1 MVGTVPLE
9 SMAVVH
15 LNVLV
20 STTGGDLEYSITITP
35 PVESGPSNF
44 MTHNTT
50 IQLSVLYNYEYTM
63 NVVASNCAGNITPV
77 STTFNI
83 SKHSIATRCYYEMLQ

>member
-1 MVGTVPLE
+1 MVGTVLHE

-63 NVVASNCAGNITPV
+63 NVVASNCAGNITPCLLYTSPSPRDATLSRMPS
-77 STTFNI
+77 ST
-83 SKHSIATRCYYEMLQ
+83 

>member
-1 MVGTVPLE
+1 MVGTVLHE

-20 STTGGDLEYSITITP
+20 STTGGNLEFFIIITP
-35 PVESGPSNF
+35 PVESGLSNF

-50 IQLSVLYNYEYTM
+50 IQLSVLYNYEYTI
-63 NVVASNCAGNITPV
+63 NVVASNCAGNSTPV

-83 SKHSIATRCYYEMLQ
+83 SKLHIAT